1 MPAELRPFEPIG
13 SAEAR
18 LLLLHADADRRRA
31 EWLPELEPGHRGQQP
46 TRHEL
51 ADEPDPRLAAI
62 PNVGPEVHLQVRGES
77 GHRPG
82 PPPRPPTACSRCRAS
97 TSCRAAAG

>member
-31 EWLPELEPGHRGQQP
+31 EWLPELEPRHRGQQP

-62 PNVGPEVHLQVRGES
+62 PDVGAEVHLQVNFRSEEHTS
-77 GHRPG
+77 ELQ
-82 PPPRPPTACSRCRAS
+82 SRFDLVCRLLLEKK
-97 TSCRAAAG
+97 